1 MFSLLMFNSGSRHTL
16 MKRIFSVLILFFL
29 VACGGNS
36 DVSPTVAST
45 AEILPDAA
53 ASRPTPTAI
62 PLTNT
67 APPQATASVADEPTE
82 IASTVVPEAPTDQP
96 TATPVP
102 FNGKNEDC
110 TFFRGR
116 ADAPV
121 TFIDYSDFL

>member
-1 MFSLLMFNSGSRHTL
+1 MKKWLVFLLL
-16 MKRIFSVLILFFL
+16 LLLI
-29 VACGGNS
+29 ACRGDEDG
-36 DVSPTVAST
+36 VPTVVPT
-45 AEILPDAA
+45 AATLPGAA

-67 APPQATASVADEPTE
+67 APPPATASVADEPTA
-82 IASTVVPEAPTDQP
+82 IASPVITEAPTDQP
-96 TATPVP
+96 TATTIP
-102 FNGKNEDC
+102 FNGKNEDG

>member
-1 MFSLLMFNSGSRHTL
+1 
-16 MKRIFSVLILFFL
+16 MKRVLPVLILLFL
-29 VACGGNS
+29 VACGGQGN
-36 DVSPTVAST
+36 VPPTVAPT
-45 AEILPDAA
+45 AETLPDAA

-67 APPQATASVADEPTE
+67 APPPATASVADAPTA
-82 IASTVVPEAPTDQP
+82 IASPVIAEAPTDQP
-96 TATPVP
+96 TATTVP
-102 FNGKNEDC
+102 FNGKNEDG